1 MEKKKCYALMCET
14 YSGSDVSIYWDEHAA
29 FKAMLADLET
39 EIANLQRM
47 GNTKFESAEND
58 HNALLYVPGTDI
70 YYEWDIVETTI
81 E

>member
-14 YSGSDVSIYWDEHAA
+14 HSGSDIAIYWDKYTA
-29 FKAMLADLET
+29 FKAMIRDLET
-39 EIANLQRM
+39 EITNLQRM
-47 GNTKFESAEND
+47 GEKGFESAEND

>member
-1 MEKKKCYALMCET
+1 MEKKKCYALMSET
-14 YSGSDVSIYWDEHAA
+14 HSGSDISIYWDKHTA
-29 FKAMLADLET
+29 FMAMIGDLET

-58 HNALLYVPGTDI
+58 HKALLYVPGTDI
-70 YYEWDIVETTI
+70 YYEWYIVETTI